1 MVASVLAAIV
11 LSAFLFLPLLAC
23 DASAVAV
30 QDSSTPTLPAAAD
43 GSSSVFATVSDGG
56 GRLSSDPV
64 LVIDDAALEARDPQ
78 TDSAALADPMTLV
91 LLGGMAFVF
100 IALVRR
106 LRDRPIP
113 VPVEVR
119 VRTRR

>member
-1 MVASVLAAIV
+1 MVAPVLVAIV

-23 DASAVAV
+23 DASAVSGQGSFTTTV
-30 QDSSTPTLPAAAD
+30 PVAAD
-43 GSSSVFATVSDGG
+43 GSSVFPTVAEGD
-56 GRLSSDPV
+56 GRLSSDPM
-64 LVIDDAALEARDPQ
+64 LVIDDAALDALDPRA
-78 TDSAALADPMTLV
+78 DSAALADPMALFV
-91 LLGGMAFVF
+91 LGGMTLVF

-119 VRTRR
+119 VRARR

>member
-1 MVASVLAAIV
+1 MVAPVLVAIV
-11 LSAFLFLPLLAC
+11 LSAFLSLPLFAC
-23 DASAVAV
+23 DASAAAV
-30 QDSSTPTLPAAAD
+30 QGSLTTTVPVAAD
-43 GSSSVFATVSDGG
+43 GSSAFSTVADGG

-64 LVIDDAALEARDPQ
+64 LVIDDAALEALDPQ
-78 TDSAALADPMTLV
+78 VDSAALADPMTLF
-91 LLGGMAFVF
+91 LLGGMTLVF

-119 VRTRR
+119 VRARR